1 MITTR
6 FRPTRREPLR
16 MFVILTL
23 LGLLF
28 QACSGQKEAAQA
40 PASSENQELALQY
53 FLAGSMLDQKE
64 EYANAI
70 LEYQDALK
78 YKQDPAIYH
87 AISKDY
93 SILGKHDLAIS
104 NAKEAVR
111 LDDRNVK
118 YRQALAEIYLN
129 ASNLEGAV
137 SEYEQIVR
145 IDSTDRTTQ
154 MNLARLYQIHTPDKA
169 VAMYETVLSRFGPQS
184 DALVQLV
191 QIYASRGENAKA
203 IGALTQLAE
212 LEPTNLEVRK
222 ALGDIYIR
230 QDSVDAAIAL
240 YRDLAEL
247 RPDDLEVRAGLTHS
261 YLLKQDYAKAA
272 AEFESVFK
280 GGDSLTADAQIRFGQ
295 IFVAFVQED
304 SAVVPYAQKLFE
316 TVRDRF
322 PGDWRP
328 YWFLGALASQTG
340 KDSAALVYFGKV
352 KELAEWNPDGWIG
365 VASVYYDAGKFPEAI
380 DVLTEAK
387 KYVPDEFRLYFL
399 LGISCQ
405 RAGRRVDAASALER
419 AVQIEEKNVDALSAL
434 ALVYDELGQRA
445 ESDSIYERALRIDP
459 DNHLLLNNYGYS
471 LAERGVQLDR
481 AMKMAEQA
489 VKQQP
494 ENQSYLDT
502 YGWILFMMGKYSEAR
517 EWINKAIVLGS
528 TSPVIH
534 EHLGDVYYKLSDP
547 ARAMEY
553 WKKAL
558 DIDPANEELQ
568 SKSGGEACE
577 VGARRA
583 HSGVAPHRRLR
594 DIAAR
599 ETGTDA
605 RPRPGDGDGAAA
617 R

>member
-1 MITTR
+1 MNTTR
-6 FRPTRREPLR
+6 FRPTGGEPLR
-16 MFVILTL
+16 IFVILTL
-23 LGLLF
+23 VSLF
-28 QACSGQKEAAQA
+28 LQACSGQKEAAQV
-40 PASSENQELALQY
+40 PATPENQELALQY
-53 FLAGSMLDQKE
+53 FLAGSMSDQKG
-64 EYANAI
+64 EYASAV

-93 SILGKHDLAIS
+93 AILGKHDLAIS

-111 LDDRNVK
+111 LDGNNIK

-145 IDSTDRTTQ
+145 IDSTDRSIQ
-154 MNLARLYQIHTPDKA
+154 MNLARLYLIHTPDKA
-169 VAMYETVLSRFGPQS
+169 VAMYETVIRRFGPQG
-184 DALVQLV
+184 DALAQLA
-191 QIYASRGENAKA
+191 QIYANRGDFVKA
-203 IGALTQLAE
+203 IGALSQLAE

-230 QDSVDAAIAL
+230 QDSVDAAIAI

-247 RPDDLEVRAGLTHS
+247 RPGDLEVRAALTHS
-261 YLLKQDYAKAA
+261 YLIKQDYAKAA

-295 IFVAFVQED
+295 IFVSFVQED
-304 SAVVPYAQKLFE
+304 SAVVPYAEELFQ
-316 TVRDRF
+316 TVRERF
-322 PGDWRP
+322 PDDWRP

-340 KDSAALVYFGKV
+340 KDSSALAYFGKV

-365 VASVYYDAGKFPEAI
+365 VASVYYDAGKFGEAI
-380 DVLTEAK
+380 AVLNDAK

-405 RAGRRVDAASALER
+405 RAGQRVEAASALER
-419 AVQIEEKNVDALSAL
+419 AVQINDKSVDALSAL

-445 ESDSIYERALRIDP
+445 ESDSIYERALRIEP

-481 AMKMAEQA
+481 AMKMAESA
-489 VKQQP
+489 VHQQP

-528 TSPVIH
+528 ASPVIH
-534 EHLGDVYYKLSDP
+534 EHLGDVYYKLSD
-547 ARAMEY
+547 AVRAMEY

-558 DIDPANEELQ
+558 DLDPANEDLQ
-568 SKSGGEACE
+568 AKI
-577 VGARRA
+577 RRG
-583 HSGVAPHRRLR
+583 SL
-594 DIAAR
+594 
-599 ETGTDA
+599 
-605 RPRPGDGDGAAA
+605 
-617 R
+617 

>member
-1 MITTR
+1 MNTTR
-6 FRPTRREPLR
+6 FRPTGGGPVR
-16 MFVILTL
+16 MFAILTL
-23 LGLLF
+23 VSLLLH
-28 QACSGQKEAAQA
+28 ACSGQKEASQE
-40 PASSENQELALQY
+40 PATPENQELALQY
-53 FLAGSMLDQKE
+53 FLSGSMSDQKG
-64 EYANAI
+64 EYANAV

-93 SILGKHDLAIS
+93 AILGKHDLAIS

-111 LDDRNVK
+111 LDGNNVK

-137 SEYEQIVR
+137 AEYEQIVR
-145 IDSTDRTTQ
+145 IDSTDRTIQ
-154 MNLARLYQIHTPDKA
+154 MNLARLYLIHTPDKA
-169 VAMYETVLSRFGPQS
+169 VAMYETVIRRFGPQG
-184 DALVQLV
+184 DVLAQLA
-191 QIYASRGENAKA
+191 QIYANTGEYAKA
-203 IGALTQLAE
+203 IGALSQLAE

-230 QDSVDAAIAL
+230 QDSVDAAIAI
-240 YRDLAEL
+240 YHDLAEL
-247 RPDDLEVRAGLTHS
+247 RPDDLEVRAALTHS
-261 YLLKQDYAKAA
+261 YLIRQDYTKAA

-280 GGDSLTADAQIRFGQ
+280 GADTLTADAQIRFGQ
-295 IFVAFVQED
+295 IFVSFVQED
-304 SAVVPYAQKLFE
+304 SAVVPYAEKLFE
-316 TVRDRF
+316 TVRERF

-340 KDSAALVYFGKV
+340 KDSSALVYFGKV

-365 VASVYYDAGKFPEAI
+365 VASVYYDAGKFAEAI
-380 DVLTEAK
+380 AVLNDAK

-405 RAGRRVDAASALER
+405 RAGQRVEAASALER
-419 AVQIEEKNVDALSAL
+419 AVQINDKNVDALSAL

-445 ESDSIYERALRIDP
+445 ESDSIYERALRIEP
-459 DNHLLLNNYGYS
+459 HNHLLLNNYGYS
-471 LAERGVQLDR
+471 LAERGLQLDR
-481 AMKMAEQA
+481 AMKMAESA
-489 VKQQP
+489 VEQQP

-528 TSPVIH
+528 ASPVIH
-534 EHLGDVYYKLSDP
+534 EHLGDVYYKLSD
-547 ARAMEY
+547 AVRAMEY

-568 SKSGGEACE
+568 SKI
-577 VGARRA
+577 RRG
-583 HSGVAPHRRLR
+583 SL
-594 DIAAR
+594 
-599 ETGTDA
+599 
-605 RPRPGDGDGAAA
+605 
-617 R
+617 

>member
-1 MITTR
+1 MNTTR
-6 FRPTRREPLR
+6 FRPTGGEPLR
-16 MFVILTL
+16 IFVILTIVS
-23 LGLLF
+23 LF
-28 QACSGQKEAAQA
+28 LQACSGQKEAAQV
-40 PASSENQELALQY
+40 PATPENQELALQY
-53 FLAGSMLDQKE
+53 FLAGSMSDQKG
-64 EYANAI
+64 EYASAV

-93 SILGKHDLAIS
+93 AILGKHDLAIS

-111 LDDRNVK
+111 LDGNNIK

-145 IDSTDRTTQ
+145 IDSTDRSIQ
-154 MNLARLYQIHTPDKA
+154 MNLARLYLIHTPDKA
-169 VAMYETVLSRFGPQS
+169 VAMYETVIRRFGPQG
-184 DALVQLV
+184 DALAQLA
-191 QIYASRGENAKA
+191 QIYANRGDFVKA
-203 IGALTQLAE
+203 IGALSQLAE

-230 QDSVDAAIAL
+230 QDSVDAALAI

-247 RPDDLEVRAGLTHS
+247 RPGDLEVRAALTHS
-261 YLLKQDYAKAA
+261 YLIKQDYAKAA

-295 IFVAFVQED
+295 IFVSFVQED
-304 SAVVPYAQKLFE
+304 SAVVPYAEELFQ
-316 TVRDRF
+316 TVRERF
-322 PGDWRP
+322 PDDWRP

-340 KDSAALVYFGKV
+340 KDSSALAYFGKV

-365 VASVYYDAGKFPEAI
+365 VASVYYDAGKFAEAI
-380 DVLTEAK
+380 AVLNDAK

-405 RAGRRVDAASALER
+405 RAGQRVEAASALER
-419 AVQIEEKNVDALSAL
+419 AVQINDKSVDALSAL

-445 ESDSIYERALRIDP
+445 ESDSIYERALRIEP

-481 AMKMAEQA
+481 AMKMAESA
-489 VKQQP
+489 VHQQP

-528 TSPVIH
+528 ASPVIH
-534 EHLGDVYYKLSDP
+534 EHLGDVYYKLSD
-547 ARAMEY
+547 AVRAMEY

-558 DIDPANEELQ
+558 DLDPANEDLQ
-568 SKSGGEACE
+568 AKI
-577 VGARRA
+577 RRG
-583 HSGVAPHRRLR
+583 SL
-594 DIAAR
+594 
-599 ETGTDA
+599 
-605 RPRPGDGDGAAA
+605 
-617 R
+617 

>member
-1 MITTR
+1 MNTTR
-6 FRPTRREPLR
+6 FRPTGGEPLR
-16 MFVILTL
+16 IFVILTL
-23 LGLLF
+23 VSLF
-28 QACSGQKEAAQA
+28 LQACSGQKEAAQV
-40 PASSENQELALQY
+40 PATPENQELALQY
-53 FLAGSMLDQKE
+53 FLAGSMSDQKG
-64 EYANAI
+64 EYASAV

-93 SILGKHDLAIS
+93 AILGKHDLAIS

-111 LDDRNVK
+111 LDGNNIK

-145 IDSTDRTTQ
+145 IDSTDRSIQ
-154 MNLARLYQIHTPDKA
+154 MNLARLYLIHTPDKA
-169 VAMYETVLSRFGPQS
+169 VAMYETVIRRFGPQG
-184 DALVQLV
+184 DALAQLA
-191 QIYASRGENAKA
+191 QIYANRGDFVKA
-203 IGALTQLAE
+203 IGALSQLAE

-230 QDSVDAAIAL
+230 QDSVDAAIAI

-247 RPDDLEVRAGLTHS
+247 RPGDLEVRAALTHS
-261 YLLKQDYAKAA
+261 YLIKQDYAKAA

-295 IFVAFVQED
+295 IFVSFVQED
-304 SAVVPYAQKLFE
+304 SAVVPYAEELFQ
-316 TVRDRF
+316 TVRERF
-322 PGDWRP
+322 PDDWRP

-340 KDSAALVYFGKV
+340 KDSSALAYFGKV

-365 VASVYYDAGKFPEAI
+365 VASVYYDAGKFAEAI
-380 DVLTEAK
+380 AVLNDAK

-405 RAGRRVDAASALER
+405 RAGQRVEAASALER
-419 AVQIEEKNVDALSAL
+419 AVQINDKSVDALSAL

-445 ESDSIYERALRIDP
+445 ESDSIYERALRIEP

-481 AMKMAEQA
+481 AMKMAESA
-489 VKQQP
+489 VHQQP

-528 TSPVIH
+528 ASPVIH
-534 EHLGDVYYKLSDP
+534 EHLGDVYYKLSD
-547 ARAMEY
+547 AVRAMEY

-558 DIDPANEELQ
+558 DLDPANEDLQ
-568 SKSGGEACE
+568 AKI
-577 VGARRA
+577 RRG
-583 HSGVAPHRRLR
+583 SL
-594 DIAAR
+594 
-599 ETGTDA
+599 
-605 RPRPGDGDGAAA
+605 
-617 R
+617 